1 MTARI
6 KVCLSLCAIVLP
18 LQAQAPGA
26 EIFEAK
32 IRPVLAAKCFACHSS
47 KLKSPMCALTLD
59 TKAGSPKGGA
69 AGPIMVPGKPAFAIP
84 PNGTFGKSGRNIL
97 SGSWQA
103 NADVS
108 LFKIVRFGEDLR
120 LQIRPEF
127 FNALNRVN
135 FGLPGSTVAS
145 PTYGVITSASDAR
158 VIQLALRL
166 AF

>member
-1 MTARI
+1 
-6 KVCLSLCAIVLP
+6 
-18 LQAQAPGA
+18 
-26 EIFEAK
+26 
-32 IRPVLAAKCFACHSS
+32 
-47 KLKSPMCALTLD
+47 
-59 TKAGSPKGGA
+59 
-69 AGPIMVPGKPAFAIP
+69 MVPGKPAFAIP
-84 PNGTFGKSGRNIL
+84 PNGTFGNSGRNIL
-97 SGSWQA
+97 SGPWQA

-108 LFKIVRFGEDLR
+108 LFKIVRFGENLR